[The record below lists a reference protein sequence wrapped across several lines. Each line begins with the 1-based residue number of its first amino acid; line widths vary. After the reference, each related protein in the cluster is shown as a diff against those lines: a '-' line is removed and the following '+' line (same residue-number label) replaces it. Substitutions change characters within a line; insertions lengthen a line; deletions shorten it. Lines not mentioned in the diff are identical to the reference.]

1 MNAELSTTRSARL
14 DMRLSAEAKALL
26 EKAAGYNEQTLTDYA
41 LAHLLKSARKTI
53 EQHERIVLSQNEAV
67 RFLAALDEPPRRI
80 PALEELAE
88 RYARATFA
96 ESFTR
101 G

>member
-1 MNAELSTTRSARL
+1 MNAESSTTRSARL

-26 EKAAGYNEQTLTDYA
+26 EKAASYNEQTLTDYA
-41 LAHLLKSARKTI
+41 LAHLLTSARKTI
-53 EQHERIVLSQNEAV
+53 EQHERIVLSESEAG

-80 PALEELAE
+80 PALEKLAK
-88 RYARATFA
+88 RYARAT
-96 ESFTR
+96 TR

>member
-1 MNAELSTTRSARL
+1 MNAELYGTRSARL

-26 EKAAGYNEQTLTDYA
+26 EKAASYNEQSLTDYA
-41 LAHLLKSARKTI
+41 LAHLVKSARETI
-53 EQHERIVLSQNEAV
+53 EQHERIILTEKEAA

-88 RYARATFA
+88 QYARAT
-96 ESFTR
+96 R

>member
-1 MNAELSTTRSARL
+1 MHVKVQEPRAARL

-26 EKAAGYNEQTLTDYA
+26 EKAASYNEQTLTDYA
-41 LAHLLKSARKTI
+41 LANLLKAARETI
-53 EQHERIVLSQNEAV
+53 EQHERIILNEREAT

-80 PALEELAE
+80 PALAALAE
-88 RYARATFA
+88 EYDRATR
-96 ESFTR
+96 R